1 MAATASGQC
10 RIRSLVRELRS
21 YLLRDVAKVNTK
33 RLKEI
38 KVFNKEIKMLG
49 HF

>member
-1 MAATASGQC
+1 M
-10 RIRSLVRELRS
+10 L
-21 YLLRDVAKVNTK
+21 YDVAKVNTK

-38 KVFNKEIKMLG
+38 KVFNKEIKMLE